1 VKALVTGGAG
11 FIGSH
16 LARRLI
22 HDGHE
27 VVVVDDFSTGRR
39 ANVPGACA
47 VVEADVSAPIA
58 LEALPSN
65 VDVVC
70 HFAAQSSGPA
80 SAGIPYRDLQSNAAS
95 TLLLSR
101 WCLEHGVPRFVYASS
116 MAVYGNVERLPA
128 SEETTPC
135 RPRSYY
141 GVSKL
146 SSEHLLQIA
155 AQEGLNCTCLRFFTV
170 YGPGQNLDNLQQ
182 GIVSIYL
189 AYMLR
194 STEVPIT
201 GSLERFRDL
210 VHVDDVV
217 ELCATVISR
226 ASTPSPVYNVG
237 AGRPVTV
244 RELLQRLVEALGVPE
259 DFPIRELAGSASD
272 QFGLY
277 ADISRASTEL
287 GWKPQVDLA
296 GGLRGMAE
304 WARDV
309 VA

>member
-1 VKALVTGGAG
+1 VKVLLTGGAG

-22 HDGHE
+22 RDGHD

-39 ANVPGACA
+39 ENLPDACT
-47 VVEADVSAPIA
+47 VVEADVSAPA
-58 LEALPSN
+58 SLAVLPL
-65 VDVVC
+65 DVQAVC

-80 SAGIPYRDLQSNAAS
+80 SAGMPYRDLQANAVS

-101 WCLEHGVPRFVYASS
+101 WCIEHGVSRFVYASS
-116 MAVYGNVERLPA
+116 MAVYGNVEQLPA
-128 SEETTPC
+128 SEEATPR

-146 SSEHLLQIA
+146 TSEHLLQIA
-155 AQEGLNCTCLRFFTV
+155 APEGLNHTCLRFFTV
-170 YGPGQNLDNLQQ
+170 YGPGQDLDNLQQ

-194 STEVPIT
+194 STEVPVI

-210 VHVDDVV
+210 IHVDDVV
-217 ELCATVISR
+217 ELCATVLAR

-237 AGRPVTV
+237 AGQPVTV
-244 RELLQRLVEALGVPE
+244 RELLRRLIETLGLPE
-259 DFPIRELAGSASD
+259 DFPIRELQGSVSD

-277 ADISRASTEL
+277 ADISRARAEL
-287 GWKPQVDLA
+287 SWQPRIDLPS
-296 GGLRGMAE
+296 GLRGMAE
-304 WARDV
+304 WARAV
-309 VA
+309 VV